1 MGGLNIQPNFQNV
14 GLDRTLTLSGLLGM
28 RRGGEG
34 DFFSGALQFS
44 HISDKLKSEIIYEF
58 MTKKVYKQKYFPLP

>member
-28 RRGGEG
+28 RRGGG

-44 HISDKLKSEIIYEF
+44 HISDKLNSEIIYEF

>member
-28 RRGGEG
+28 RRGGG
-34 DFFSGALQFS
+34 GTFFQG
-44 HISDKLKSEIIYEF
+44 HWN
-58 MTKKVYKQKYFPLP
+58 FPIFQIN